1 MCSATM
7 AVTAGC
13 GVVWEGRAI
22 VLLTHLA
29 SIPRVLMP
37 PSRTSRNFGVG
48 RAVYGISDVVVPVGG
63 YTLLVGHTLPDNRS
77 VRPI

>member
-1 MCSATM
+1 MGGAGNCLTY
-7 AVTAGC
+7 TAG
-13 GVVWEGRAI
+13 
-22 VLLTHLA
+22 L

-37 PSRTSRNFGVG
+37 PSRTSRIFGVG
-48 RAVYGISDVVVPVGG
+48 RDVYGISDVVVPVGG